1 MNHRASSHAVSR
13 RGPLWAALALL
24 CFSGLIA
31 CRTPADTP
39 TGDGTMAES
48 MTKPPATETSA
59 TETHDGLLTIAP
71 ADTAAPTPEE
81 TLPLPGP
88 GALQADV
95 DYDALVISAYYA
107 AGHVAGEAHAEASFV
122 ELANPTDKE
131 IPLAGVSLY
140 VSSIGGDFTEYGF
153 PEGDVVPAGGRFL
166 IRGMDANGV
175 SRGTMTV
182 AAYDRRFA
190 TLSPDEKGARLVL
203 APAETDLP
211 TDKALATVEG
221 IFAYVTADPLDA
233 TDDLHYVG
241 DPSVNKLIRKKAA
254 NDGTDYR
261 TYNLGRT
268 SAATLALI
276 RPRTAK
282 GDVNT
287 AVNPAIAEVVF
298 SHPSGIY
305 AEGFDLAL
313 SAPEGYEIFYT
324 VNDTDPRRSGAT
336 AYTATLHISDTT
348 DMSWGKL
355 TASAGNYMGTTYDP
369 LASSFPGALVVK
381 AFAKRQSDG
390 AVTSLAT
397 RTYFVGEM
405 FSEWG
410 IDLVSLSVDS
420 EVFLGAKG
428 IYNNIRQGVGI
439 VREHAPAYVEFISP
453 EGAAVHAGWCEIAMN
468 GKGSLGMTQK
478 SFRILLK
485 ATVMNSSDI
494 GENLS
499 TMDYDLFGEYASR
512 KPDGSSVDH
521 FRHILLRNGG
531 GDMSGSTISRSHIGD
546 AYIQRIDRYL
556 NVDVM
561 AYAPTMVFVNG
572 EFWGMYNARE
582 RLDDKHFEAKYGIPE
597 EDLALVECPYPLF
610 YGWNVDYTEGLDDP
624 TEIADAEDFMEI
636 VRFCQSND
644 LSIEKNYQYVA
655 DRVDLDSLIDFYCA
669 QIYLNCSDWPSNN
682 IKVWRNK
689 NPDNPNV
696 DTRWHFCI
704 VDTDHGVGLNSTVDQ
719 SLWGVISDG
728 PVISRIINHLLQN
741 PQFRERFRMR
751 YVWCVEV
758 YFAPDRLTAELDAL
772 VEPLLPVMQYQL
784 DRWRCTDG
792 SRTDWEKWYSY
803 IEVIRD
809 YVTRRPA
816 YAKTQFMQWCG
827 GLTENGYQSLKQK
840 AIAEWG
846 STLGQ

>member
-1 MNHRASSHAVSR
+1 MNHRTFGRAAWR
-13 RGPLWAALALL
+13 RVPLWTALILL
-24 CFSGLIA
+24 CLLW
-31 CRTPADTP
+31 T
-39 TGDGTMAES
+39 
-48 MTKPPATETSA
+48 TSCQ
-59 TETHDGLLTIAP
+59 AP
-71 ADTAAPTPEE
+71 ADSPTTDAPPTEALTLAPEAPTEAPESGALTLAPTDTAE
-81 TLPLPGP
+81 PPVEDMLPLPGP
-88 GALQADV
+88 GALRDDV
-95 DYDALVISAYYA
+95 DYEALVISAYYA
-107 AGHVAGEAHAEASFV
+107 AGHLAGEAHAEASFV
-122 ELANPTDKE
+122 ELANPTDKD

-140 VSSIGGDFTEYGF
+140 VASIDGAFTEYGF
-153 PEGDVVPAGGRFL
+153 PEGDVVPADGRFL
-166 IRGMDANGV
+166 IRGMDANGE
-175 SRGTMTV
+175 SRGTLTV
-182 AAYDRRFA
+182 AVYDRRFA
-190 TLSPDEKGARLVL
+190 TLSPNEKGARLVL

-211 TDKALATVEG
+211 ADKALDEVEG
-221 IFAYVTADPLDA
+221 LFAYVTSAPADAADV
-233 TDDLHYVG
+233 LHYVS
-241 DPSVNKLIRKKAA
+241 DPSVNKVIRKKAA

-261 TYNLGRT
+261 TYNLNRT
-268 SAATLALI
+268 AASTLALI
-276 RPRTAK
+276 RPQTSK

-287 AVNPAIAEVVF
+287 TVKPAIAEVVF

-305 AEGFDLAL
+305 AEAFDLTL
-313 SAPEGYEIFYT
+313 SAPEGYEVYYT
-324 VNDTDPRRSGAT
+324 INDTDPRGAMS
-336 AYTATLHISDTT
+336 ATYRKPLHISDTS

-355 TASAGNYMGTTYDP
+355 TVQAGTYMGTTYDP
-369 LASSFPGALVVK
+369 LAASFPGALVVK
-381 AFAKRQSDG
+381 AFAKRISDG
-390 AVTSLAT
+390 AVTSLST
-397 RTYFVGEM
+397 RTYFVGKV
-405 FSEWG
+405 FSDWG
-410 IDLVSLSVDS
+410 IDLVSLSLDS
-420 EVFLGAKG
+420 QVFLGSKG
-428 IYNNIRQGVGI
+428 IYNNIKQGVGI

-453 EGAAVHAGWCEIAMN
+453 EGQAVHAGWCEIAMN

-485 ATVMNSSDI
+485 SQVMNSPDI
-494 GENLS
+494 GENPS
-499 TMDYDLFGEYASR
+499 TMDYDIFGEYASR
-512 KPDGSSVDH
+512 KPDGTPVDH

-546 AYIQRIDRYL
+546 AYIQRIDRFL
-556 NVDVM
+556 NPDVM

-610 YGWNVDYTEGLDDP
+610 YGWNVPYTDGLDDP
-624 TEIADAEDFMEI
+624 TEIADAQEFMDL
-636 VRFCQSND
+636 VNFCQSNNMAD
-644 LSIEKNYQYVA
+644 AANYQYVA
-655 DRVDLDSLIDFYCA
+655 DRLDIDGLIDFYCA

-751 YVWCVEV
+751 YVWCIEV

-784 DRWRCTDG
+784 DRWRCTNG
-792 SRTDWEKWYSY
+792 ERTDWEKWYSY

-846 STLGQ
+846 SKVGA